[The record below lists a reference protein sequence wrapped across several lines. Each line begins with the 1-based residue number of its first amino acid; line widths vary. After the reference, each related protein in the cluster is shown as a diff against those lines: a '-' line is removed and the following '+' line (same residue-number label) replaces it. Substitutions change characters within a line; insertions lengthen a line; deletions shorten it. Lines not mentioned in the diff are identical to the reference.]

1 VCTPYAVRK
10 AGDYR
15 RCEATQRW
23 PTLYSSTRMST
34 QSTRCGHMVQRAY
47 SAHTPIDC
55 HARSSRSSE
64 LVQHPVASLAGSRGC
79 RCLRARPCGSAARRS
94 GCSSRARRR
103 HTPSACICLPQR
115 CTLRWAWR
123 ASGGNRNT
131 QHTRCNGQHAAYKGQ
146 HATYDGQH
154 AAYKGQHATYKRQ
167 HAAYK
172 GQHATYDGPVLRCCR
187 SALCAHLRCRCSS
200 RARRL
205 YGPSRAQRA
214 LAGATA
220 FAWSSRTRPLPVRC

>member
-1 VCTPYAVRK
+1 
-10 AGDYR
+10 
-15 RCEATQRW
+15 
-23 PTLYSSTRMST
+23 MST
-34 QSTRCGHMVQRAY
+34 QSTRCDHMVQRAY

-55 HARSSRSSE
+55 HARSSRCSE
-64 LVQHPVASLAGSRGC
+64 LVQHCCGLAGSRGC

-146 HATYDGQH
+146 HATYDG
-154 AAYKGQHATYKRQ
+154 
-167 HAAYK
+167 
-172 GQHATYDGPVLRCCR
+172 PVLRCCC